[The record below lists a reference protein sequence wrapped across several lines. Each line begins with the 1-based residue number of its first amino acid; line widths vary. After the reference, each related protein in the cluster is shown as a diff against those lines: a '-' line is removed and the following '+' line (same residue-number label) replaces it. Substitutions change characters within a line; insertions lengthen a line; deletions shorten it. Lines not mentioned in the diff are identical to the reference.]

1 MKRLLLASAVLAG
14 VCSMSAVAA
23 QRNQTQF
30 VFRDFEGSHL
40 SAGDALVADGNGM
53 VALYRGNSF
62 VAMLHDPED
71 LVGQRQTASAPLYV
85 TDAQGNIVRGHLAN
99 FGGDLF
105 LSADAPQIVMHDR
118 DAVAARNLH
127 AGAFPAGGHGG
138 GGGGSVLMTF
148 HGGTVL
154 PTNKTQAIFWGA
166 WGNPGDIISG
176 IDAFFGG
183 WGGSGMAK
191 DSDEYS
197 GTNGQVTA
205 ASTYLGHTLDT
216 TSPPSRALSVS
227 QAVAEACKVTGNA
240 PDPLA
245 VYFIYTSTGAGHVSY
260 CAWHSWGSCSN
271 GAPVQVAYM
280 PNITGIAGCD
290 PGSSEPYSEGLA
302 ALANVTSHE
311 LSEAITDP
319 RGAGW
324 FDSSNG
330 ENGDKCA
337 WSFHND
343 VNFGGK
349 GWKLQMEWSNAAYT
363 AGTGYAN
370 LSGQKG
376 CLQ

>member
-1 MKRLLLASAVLAG
+1 MKRLTLVSAILAS
-14 VCSMSAVAA
+14 VCSIAAVAA

-30 VFRDFEGSHL
+30 ILQDAEGSHL
-40 SAGDALVADGNGM
+40 QTGDALVADGAGK

-62 VAMLHDPED
+62 VVMLHDPED
-71 LVGQRQTASAPLYV
+71 LVAQRGTATTPLYI
-85 TDAQGNIVRGHLAN
+85 TDAQGNAVRGDLAS
-99 FGGDLF
+99 FSGDLF
-105 LSADAPQIVMHDR
+105 VSAEAPQIIMPNR
-118 DAVAARNLH
+118 EAVAARALH
-127 AGAFPAGGHGG
+127 AQSIGG
-138 GGGGSVLMTF
+138 GNAGSSPLMTL

-154 PTNKTQAIFWGA
+154 TSNKTMAIFWGA

-191 DSDEYS
+191 DSTEYS

-205 ASTYLGHTLDT
+205 TSTYLGHTIDSST
-216 TSPPSRALSVS
+216 PPKRALSTS
-227 QAVAEACKVTGNA
+227 QAVAEACKITNNA
-240 PDPLA
+240 PDPLG
-245 VYFIYTSTGAGHVSY
+245 VYFIYTSTGAGHVNY
-260 CAWHSWGSCSN
+260 CAWHSWGTCSN
-271 GAPVQVAYM
+271 GAQVQVAYM

-290 PGSSEPYSEGLA
+290 PGSDVTSESEGLA

-324 FDSSNG
+324 FDSSG
-330 ENGDKCA
+330 AENGDKCA

-349 GWKLQMEWSNAAYT
+349 SWKLQMEWSNAAYS
-363 AGTGYAN
+363 AGSGYAN
-370 LSGQKG
+370 SSGQKG

>member
-1 MKRLLLASAVLAG
+1 MKRLTLVSAILAS
-14 VCSMSAVAA
+14 VCSIAAVAA

-30 VFRDFEGSHL
+30 ILQDAEGSHL
-40 SAGDALVADGNGM
+40 QTGDALVADGAGK

-62 VAMLHDPED
+62 VVMLHDPED
-71 LVGQRQTASAPLYV
+71 LVAQRGTATTPLYI
-85 TDAQGNIVRGHLAN
+85 TDAQGNAVRGDLAS
-99 FGGDLF
+99 FSGDLF
-105 LSADAPQIVMHDR
+105 VSAEAPQIIMPNR
-118 DAVAARNLH
+118 EAVAARALH
-127 AGAFPAGGHGG
+127 AQSIGG
-138 GGGGSVLMTF
+138 GNAGSSPLMTL

-154 PTNKTQAIFWGA
+154 TSNKTMAIFWGA

-183 WGGSGMAK
+183 WGGSGMAR
-191 DSDEYS
+191 DSTEYS

-205 ASTYLGHTLDT
+205 TSTYLGHTIDSST
-216 TSPPSRALSVS
+216 PPKRALSTS
-227 QAVAEACKVTGNA
+227 QAVAEACKITNNA
-240 PDPLA
+240 PDPLG
-245 VYFIYTSTGAGHVSY
+245 VYFIYTSTGAGHVNY
-260 CAWHSWGSCSN
+260 CAWHSWGTCSN
-271 GAPVQVAYM
+271 GAQVQVAYM

-290 PGSSEPYSEGLA
+290 PGSDVTSESEGLA

-324 FDSSNG
+324 FDSSG
-330 ENGDKCA
+330 AENGDKCA

-349 GWKLQMEWSNAAYT
+349 SWKLQMEWSNAAYS
-363 AGTGYAN
+363 AGSGYAN
-370 LSGQKG
+370 SSGQKG